1 MAGPATLSAPPNGGI
16 PNHPDLPAVIV
27 TGAAPGTET
36 GTGAGAAKALFRANG
51 WGGVWEY
58 TVFDYHHFHPDAH
71 EALLVVAGRA
81 TLLLG
86 GPEGTEVEAG
96 AGDLIVLPAG
106 YGHRLLRGADGFRV
120 VGGYPPGQ
128 ESPEILRAGDMDMD
142 EARRAVAAV
151 PLPESD
157 PVAGPDGPLMRVW
170 RG

>member
-1 MAGPATLSAPPNGGI
+1 MRVETVRADPNGGV
-16 PNHPDLPAVIV
+16 PNHPTLPAVIAR
-27 TGAAPGTET
+27 GAVDGMDADAVRQAVE
-36 GTGAGAAKALFRANG
+36 ANG
-51 WGGVWEY
+51 WGGTWVW
-58 TVFDYHHFHPDAH
+58 TVYDYHHFHPDAH

-106 YGHRLLRGADGFRV
+106 HGHRLLRGADGFRV